1 MFLDFDGT
9 LSPIAGDPNDAIL
22 PPDVKR
28 WLQKLSKK
36 RNIKIGIV
44 TGRALPDIKQKVG
57 LKNIIYA
64 ANHGMEIFY
73 NGRHLLKKGH
83 AYKRPIRILAGA
95 LRDSMSGISGAI
107 V

>member
-1 MFLDFDGT
+1 
-9 LSPIAGDPNDAIL
+9 
-22 PPDVKR
+22 
-28 WLQKLSKK
+28 
-36 RNIKIGIV
+36 
-44 TGRALPDIKQKVG
+44 
-57 LKNIIYA
+57 IYA

-107 V
+107 VEYKGLSVAVHYRKVNAKFHTTVKKLLKNWLHPM